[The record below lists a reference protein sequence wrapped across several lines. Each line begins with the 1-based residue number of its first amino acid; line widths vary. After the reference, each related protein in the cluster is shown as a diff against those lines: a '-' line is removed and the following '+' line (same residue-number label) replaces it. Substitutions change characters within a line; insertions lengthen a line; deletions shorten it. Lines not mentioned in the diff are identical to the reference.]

1 MVQKERNRLLPC
13 FGWFD
18 YFESQCR
25 SQNNEFHTTFYCLI
39 LNGIVCWWDW
49 NMSRRFV
56 FVFVIVSPFCRD
68 IPWVEVDLATWATE
82 KKTFSHFSLSFMY
95 YFGVNLDCGRHT
107 DHCSQVVAYA
117 FITVML
123 QDRMLEMNSM
133 TIQWLQSLTSKL
145 LSYWQRDEDISTF
158 TTWFW
163 ISMLWHWHLSCSYH
177 VFFFFQSTARLLF
190 GCNTQ

>member
-1 MVQKERNRLLPC
+1 MLLAC
-13 FGWFD
+13 TEGTTLTHEVCKKTELSCWISWFKK
-18 YFESQCR
+18 
-25 SQNNEFHTTFYCLI
+25 NETVCYHVLVGLI
-39 LNGIVCWWDW
+39 ISKASVVHGIVCWWDW
-49 NMSRRFV
+49 NVFRRFV
-56 FVFVIVSPFCRD
+56 FVLVIVSPFCRD

-133 TIQWLQSLTSKL
+133 TIQWLQK
-145 LSYWQRDEDISTF
+145 
-158 TTWFW
+158 
-163 ISMLWHWHLSCSYH
+163 
-177 VFFFFQSTARLLF
+177 V
-190 GCNTQ
+190 